1 MTMCARVDLYVRSNM
16 DLKRSNNI
24 KSDGSV
30 RTRVSGSRC
39 SSVAVKAG
47 ESTRCP
53 VAAAMAPIA
62 ADAVEELAV
71 DVERKL
77 AVENDAEE
85 EGNVGRGLFMP
96 APTPTES

>member
-1 MTMCARVDLYVRSNM
+1 
-16 DLKRSNNI
+16 
-24 KSDGSV
+24 
-30 RTRVSGSRC
+30 
-39 SSVAVKAG
+39 
-47 ESTRCP
+47 
-53 VAAAMAPIA
+53 MAPIA